1 MMKFWQR
8 TREKKLHRQWSKH
21 AGLPPKAI
29 PQRETPKD
37 ITIKAK
43 EKDRDRDRDRD
54 RVYLFKVKILNLVKR
69 ILGVE

>member
-21 AGLPPKAI
+21 AGLPSKVI

-37 ITIKAK
+37 IPMKAK
-43 EKDRDRDRDRD
+43 EKDRDRDRD